1 VVLPAL
7 LGRGQDHQGAALG
20 DISAKLPHP
29 CAALSTTCR
38 IFGARPSSLKCD
50 PVLRTQAGFAPGRSA
65 VEPASYAR
73 IRQNPKFAELVQQR
87 NVLARTLTVAML
99 VIYFGF
105 ILLVAFAPGL
115 LAVKI
120 GAVTTIGIPLGLLVI
135 VSAFVLTGIY
145 VAKANTSFDRL
156 NDELLREVK

>member
-1 VVLPAL
+1 M
-7 LGRGQDHQGAALG
+7 
-20 DISAKLPHP
+20 
-29 CAALSTTCR
+29 
-38 IFGARPSSLKCD
+38 
-50 PVLRTQAGFAPGRSA
+50 
-65 VEPASYAR
+65 EPASYAR

-87 NVLARTLTVAML
+87 NALARTLTIAML

-115 LAVKI
+115 LAIKI
-120 GAVTTIGIPLGLLVI
+120 GTVTTVGIPLGLLVI

-156 NDELLREVK
+156 NDELLREVR

>member
-1 VVLPAL
+1 
-7 LGRGQDHQGAALG
+7 
-20 DISAKLPHP
+20 
-29 CAALSTTCR
+29 
-38 IFGARPSSLKCD
+38 
-50 PVLRTQAGFAPGRSA
+50 

-87 NVLARTLTVAML
+87 NALARTLTIAML

-105 ILLVAFAPGL
+105 ILLVAFAPGF
-115 LAVKI
+115 LAIKI
-120 GAVTTIGIPLGLLVI
+120 GTVTTIGIPLGLLVI

-145 VAKANTSFDRL
+145 VIKTSFDRL

>member
-1 VVLPAL
+1 ME
-7 LGRGQDHQGAALG
+7 
-20 DISAKLPHP
+20 
-29 CAALSTTCR
+29 
-38 IFGARPSSLKCD
+38 
-50 PVLRTQAGFAPGRSA
+50 PV
-65 VEPASYAR
+65 SYAK

-87 NVLARTLTVAML
+87 NALARTLTIAML

-115 LAVKI
+115 LAIKI
-120 GAVTTIGIPLGLLVI
+120 GTVTTIGIPLGLLVI

-156 NDELLREVK
+156 NEELLREVK

>member
-1 VVLPAL
+1 M
-7 LGRGQDHQGAALG
+7 
-20 DISAKLPHP
+20 
-29 CAALSTTCR
+29 
-38 IFGARPSSLKCD
+38 
-50 PVLRTQAGFAPGRSA
+50 
-65 VEPASYAR
+65 EPASYAR

-87 NVLARTLTVAML
+87 NALARALTVAML

-105 ILLVAFAPGL
+105 ILLVAFAPGF
-115 LAVKI
+115 LAIKI
-120 GAVTTIGIPLGLLVI
+120 GTVTTIGIPLGLLVI

>member
-1 VVLPAL
+1 
-7 LGRGQDHQGAALG
+7 
-20 DISAKLPHP
+20 
-29 CAALSTTCR
+29 
-38 IFGARPSSLKCD
+38 
-50 PVLRTQAGFAPGRSA
+50 

-87 NVLARTLTVAML
+87 NALARTLTIAML

-105 ILLVAFAPGL
+105 ILFVAFAPGF
-115 LAVKI
+115 LAIKI
-120 GAVTTIGIPLGLLVI
+120 GTVTTIGIPLGLLVI

-156 NDELLREVK
+156 NDELLREVR

>member
-1 VVLPAL
+1 
-7 LGRGQDHQGAALG
+7 
-20 DISAKLPHP
+20 
-29 CAALSTTCR
+29 
-38 IFGARPSSLKCD
+38 
-50 PVLRTQAGFAPGRSA
+50 

-87 NVLARTLTVAML
+87 NALARTLTIAML

-105 ILLVAFAPGL
+105 ILLVAFAPGF
-115 LAVKI
+115 LAIKI
-120 GAVTTIGIPLGLLVI
+120 GTVTTIGIPLGLLVI

-156 NDELLREVK
+156 NDELLREVR